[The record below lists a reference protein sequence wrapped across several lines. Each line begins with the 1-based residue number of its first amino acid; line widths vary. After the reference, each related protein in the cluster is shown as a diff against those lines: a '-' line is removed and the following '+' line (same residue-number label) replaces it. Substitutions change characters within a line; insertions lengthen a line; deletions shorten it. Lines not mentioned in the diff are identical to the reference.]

1 MNIYVETNFVLELTF
16 EQEQWV
22 SCEKI
27 LQLCEADQA
36 KLIIPAYSLAEPH
49 ERLYRQAKSRKEL
62 QRSLN
67 NELQQLSR
75 TASYKS
81 RIESIKDLESLLV
94 QGNEEEQNRFIQYR
108 NRFFNSGEIVALT
121 TEILI
126 KAATYENDYD
136 LPPQDALVY
145 ASVIAHLQNS
155 QPLQSCFLNRNSKDF
170 NIPDIKEELNILNCK
185 PIFQFDQGY
194 SFLRSQL

>member
-1 MNIYVETNFVLELTF
+1 
-16 EQEQWV
+16 
-22 SCEKI
+22 
-27 LQLCEADQA
+27 
-36 KLIIPAYSLAEPH
+36 
-49 ERLYRQAKSRKEL
+49 
-62 QRSLN
+62 
-67 NELQQLSR
+67 LQQLSR